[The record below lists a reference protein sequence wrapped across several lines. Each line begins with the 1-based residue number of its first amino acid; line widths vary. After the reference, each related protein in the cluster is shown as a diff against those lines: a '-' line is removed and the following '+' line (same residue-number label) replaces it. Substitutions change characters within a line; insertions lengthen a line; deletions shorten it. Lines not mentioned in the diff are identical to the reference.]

1 MTKLD
6 KIREIIREYE
16 NGCEESITPDEI
28 ISNIYDILD
37 DSDFGERVSVALPD
51 GHRLV
56 AELSS
61 NRDFPYVLYVGLED
75 ESGSW
80 VQELMRVGNAYT
92 LTAGDTDPKYLPGV
106 FDAYVW
112 ADPYDE
118 DYTDEFTITEFKDE
132 SEAD

>member
-51 GHRLV
+51 GHTLV

-61 NRDFPYVLYVGLED
+61 NSDFPYQLYVGLED

-92 LTAGDTDPKYLPGV
+92 FTAGDTDPQYLPGV
-106 FDAYVW
+106 LDAYVW

-118 DYTDEFTITEFKDE
+118 DYTENYTITVYKDE

>member
-16 NGCEESITPDEI
+16 SGCEESITPDEI

-37 DSDFGERVSVALPD
+37 DNDFGERIGVDLPG

-61 NRDFPYVLYVGLED
+61 NSDFPYELYVGIED
-75 ESGSW
+75 GSGSW
-80 VQELMRVGNAYT
+80 VQDLMSVCNAYT
-92 LTAGDTDPKYLPGV
+92 FTAGDTDPQYLLGV

-118 DYTDEFTITEFKDE
+118 DYTERFTITEFKDE

>member
-37 DSDFGERVSVALPD
+37 DRDLDERVSVALPD

-61 NRDFPYVLYVGLED
+61 NRDFPYELYVGLED

-80 VQELMRVGNAYT
+80 VQDLMSVCNAYT
-92 LTAGDTDPKYLPGV
+92 FTVGDTDPQYLPGV
-106 FDAYVW
+106 FDAHVW

-118 DYTDEFTITEFKDE
+118 DYTESFAITAFKE
-132 SEAD
+132 VE